1 MKTEVEKRDLE
12 MCLCICEL
20 ENDTRV
26 NVCTYCSKYG
36 CEISSSHSS
45 TAKDSSLLGCYT
57 VSLCEWFPTLLWI
70 IMLDSEVEGTIMLQ
84 NSGTYWPNSK
94 VSHS

>member
-1 MKTEVEKRDLE
+1 

-20 ENDTRV
+20 ENDTQV
-26 NVCTYCSKYG
+26 NMCTCCSKYG
-36 CEISSSHSS
+36 CGISSSHSS

-57 VSLCEWFPTLLWI
+57 LSLCEWLPTLLRI
-70 IMLDSEVEGTIMLQ
+70 VMLDSEVEGTMILQ
-84 NSGTYWPNSK
+84 NSGNYLPNSK